1 MIGRIIGIFIAVF
14 LTLPAVSFGADELS
28 YSGSSTIG
36 QAILNA
42 GAAKA
47 FEAKTK
53 IKLNVDNPGSG
64 KGIKALLEGKVDVAG
79 ASRSLEPSEKQQKLI
94 GTTIGYDGIAV
105 FVHKSNP
112 VKNLT
117 KEQIKGIFTGR
128 ITNWKEVGGKNAAIK
143 PNTEIQGGKRAT
155 IEVFQEMV
163 MDKAPFAK
171 GFKEIDMP
179 KDQIIETSK
188 DENSICGVSLGL
200 LAAVPPD
207 VKAKVKAISVNGI
220 EPTNANIQSGAY
232 IISRPLLLVS
242 KGLPKGN
249 VKTFIDFMLSK
260 EGQSFVEAN
269 FVPVKK

>member
-1 MIGRIIGIFIAVF
+1 MIRKIIGMFVIALLVF
-14 LTLPAVSFGADELS
+14 PAASFGADSIS

-36 QAILNA
+36 QGILLA

-64 KGIKALLEGKVDVAG
+64 KGIKALLEDKVDVAG
-79 ASRSLEPSEKQQKLI
+79 ASRTLEPSEKQQKLI
-94 GTTIGYDGIAV
+94 GTVIGYDGIAV
-105 FVHKSNP
+105 FVHKNNP

-117 KEQIKGIFTGR
+117 KEQIKGIFTGK
-128 ITNWKEVGGKNAAIK
+128 ITNWKEVGGKNAPIT

-179 KDQIIETSK
+179 KDQIVETAK

-200 LAAVPPD
+200 LAAVPAD
-207 VKAKVKAISVNGI
+207 VKAKVKAVAVNGV
-220 EPTNANIQSGAY
+220 EPTDANIQSGAY
-232 IISRPLLLVS
+232 IISRPLLIVS
-242 KGLPKGN
+242 KGLPKGD
-249 VKTFIDFMLSK
+249 VKTFVDFMLSR
-260 EGQSFVEAN
+260 EGQSFVEVN